1 MPLSSHAM
9 CVYFI
14 YTALTFYT
22 YIHVAVCRM
31 DAAGATKLLLHSCH
45 DIPYIKDA
53 TPAMD

>member
-22 YIHVAVCRM
+22 YIHVAVCCM
-31 DAAGATKLLLHSCH
+31 VAAGATKLLLHSCH

>member
-14 YTALTFYT
+14 YTALTF
-22 YIHVAVCRM
+22 IHVAVCRM
-31 DAAGATKLLLHSCH
+31 VAAGATKLLLHSCH

-53 TPAMD
+53 PPAMD